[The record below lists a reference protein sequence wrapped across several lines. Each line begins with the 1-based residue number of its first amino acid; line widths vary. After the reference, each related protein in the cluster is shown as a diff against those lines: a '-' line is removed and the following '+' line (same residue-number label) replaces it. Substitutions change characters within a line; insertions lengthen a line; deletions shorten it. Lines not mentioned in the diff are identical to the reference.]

1 MREAAPTKLYAH
13 PSMRTYMQWSVDLLR
28 VAEIQADRGDLTY
41 AGKFCDALFGDDRF
55 SSVVRTRVHA
65 LLGLPVRFEASGD
78 GRRRG
83 RVQRALETDEDWWHI
98 APTQELANIM
108 AWGLALGVC
117 PVEFRWQRINGRDL
131 PVMKFWHPSLLKHSD
146 EGGWTIRTAD
156 GDEKL
161 VPGDGKWGLFTPF
174 GRDRPWVHGLWRGCA
189 RWWLLK
195 QYAID
200 DWGRHSEVAAIKVA
214 WNAHPDP
221 EMTGSNKEKRAELAN
236 DLYDLGR
243 DSAIVLPDGYDMKI
257 VEATANTRDIYD
269 AQITTANTSFAVAWL
284 GHNLT
289 SEVGG
294 AGSYAASRTGQ
305 QVREDLSRFDD
316 MMLGEWAHDDA
327 LTHWAGVNFGDS
339 SLASW
344 PTWQPEEPTA
354 TKDETETMRT
364 AAEALKTFAEAGAP
378 VDQRA
383 VLKAFGVPML
393 PEGEMPAPIPTA
405 PKPPQEETV
414 NGG

>member
-1 MREAAPTKLYAH
+1 
-13 PSMRTYMQWSVDLLR
+13 MQWSVDLLR

-55 SSVVRTRVHA
+55 ASVVRTRVHA

-83 RVQRALETDEDWWHI
+83 RIQRALETEEDWWSI

-108 AWGLALGVC
+108 SWGLALGAC
-117 PVEFRWQRINGRDL
+117 PVEFRWVRKGSRDL
-131 PVMKFWHPSLLKHSD
+131 PVAKFWHPSLLKHSD
-146 EGGWTIRTAD
+146 EHGWSIKTSK
-156 GDEKL
+156 GEEKIT
-161 VPGDGKWGLFTPF
+161 PGDGKWGLFTPF

-200 DWGRHSEVAAIKVA
+200 DWGRHSETAAIRVA
-214 WNAHPDP
+214 FNTSPDL
-221 EMTGSNKEKRAELAN
+221 ELGGSTKEKRAELAN

-243 DSAIVLPDGYDMKI
+243 DSAIVLPDGYDLKI
-257 VEATANTRDIYD
+257 VETTANTREIYD
-269 AQITTANTSFAVAWL
+269 AQVTTANTSFAVAWL

-316 MMLGEWAHDDA
+316 MMLGEWAHDEA
-327 LTHWAGVNFGDS
+327 LMPWARVNFGDEN
-339 SLASW
+339 LAAW
-344 PTWQPEEPTA
+344 PTWQPEEPPV
-354 TKDETETMRT
+354 TKDQSETLRT
-364 AAEALKTFAEAGAP
+364 AAEALKTFSEAGAP
-378 VDQRA
+378 IDMRA

-393 PEGEMPAPIPTA
+393 PESETPPMP
-405 PKPPQEETV
+405 PKQQTPAIAPPQENV
-414 NGG
+414 NGST